1 MIKIGAFDYGSY
13 TKGMNGGKDP
23 RLAAAIKAI
32 KRELVYNGFDKNI
45 DVTTPVF
52 GDAAYQRL
60 KEFQLS
66 KGIVTGLG
74 KAGQT
79 TLTELFRKRVEATEA
94 KYDLPEGALGK
105 KLKLESGYDPVAI
118 GFVDKNDLGIA
129 QINVGIHQSVSKDE
143 AFDPAFAIDWAG
155 RYIRSNHDL
164 IARQM
169 GVMTAARAAYNIGN
183 GNAIKWMQAG
193 FPESGGP
200 LLGGQ
205 DVFERA
211 TKYIALIDRQV
222 W

>member
-1 MIKIGAFDYGSY
+1 MIEIGAFDYGSY
-13 TKGMNGGKDP
+13 IKGMNGGKDP

-32 KRELVYNGFDKNI
+32 KRELIYNGYREGVDL
-45 DVTTPVF
+45 TTPVF
-52 GDAAYQRL
+52 GSAAHQRL
-60 KEFQLS
+60 LDFQRD
-66 KGIVTGLG
+66 KGIVSGLG

-79 TLTELFRKRVEATEA
+79 TLTELFRKRVKATEA

-118 GFVDKNDLGIA
+118 GFVDENDLGIA

-169 GVMTAARAAYNIGN
+169 GIMTAARAAYNIGN
-183 GNAIKWMQAG
+183 GNAIK
-193 FPESGGP
+193 
-200 LLGGQ
+200 
-205 DVFERA
+205 
-211 TKYIALIDRQV
+211 
-222 W
+222 